1 MLFDVCFYVWITH
14 THTFPA
20 AKVLQKNDICKFFSV
35 FFQSNA
41 MHCNEMTASEA
52 MRIAYKPLENTLL
65 GDVLLT
71 HAVIQL

>member
-52 MRIAYKPLENTLL
+52 MRIAY
-65 GDVLLT
+65 
-71 HAVIQL
+71 